1 VTPLETVA
9 ALFGVVSVYLSTRER
24 VAAWPTA
31 LVNVALYAIIFRDQ
45 RLYADMG
52 LQCVYFVLSLYG
64 WYQWKFGGSDRSA
77 LLVSRAPARYLAAL
91 MGLNI
96 LAWLSLGIF
105 LDRSTD
111 AVLPYLDSLLT
122 TTSLV
127 AQYLMTRKV
136 LQSWA
141 LWIAVDL
148 IYVPMF
154 VSRGLYLTAV
164 LYALFLGLAFKGW
177 RDWKRSLAMTAGPV
191 PSP

>member
-1 VTPLETVA
+1 LEAAA

-64 WYQWKFGGSDRSA
+64 WYQWKFGGTEHTA
-77 LLVSRAPARYLAAL
+77 LTVSRASYRTLAIL
-91 MGLNI
+91 FVLNI
-96 LAWLSLGIF
+96 AAWLSLGAF

-136 LQSWA
+136 LESWA
-141 LWIAVDL
+141 LWIAVDV

-154 VSRGLYLTAV
+154 VSRGLHLTAV

-177 RDWKRSLAMTAGPV
+177 YDWKRSLVSVTTAQATP
-191 PSP
+191 